1 MNIFPQEQN
10 IFFSI
15 YIQISFLF
23 VVEYNYFVYLYQFL
37 LSVYE
42 QPGYFYFSDFMNL
55 TANNMNESSAV
66 GYRDLLKFA

>member
-15 YIQISFLF
+15 YIQILFSF

-37 LSVYE
+37 LSVDE
-42 QPGYFYFSDFMNL
+42 QPEYFYFSDFINL

>member
-15 YIQISFLF
+15 YIQISFSF

-37 LSVYE
+37 LSVDE
-42 QPGYFYFSDFMNL
+42 QPEYFYFSDFINL
-55 TANNMNESSAV
+55 RANNMNESSAV

>member
-37 LSVYE
+37 LSVDE
-42 QPGYFYFSDFMNL
+42 QPEYFYFSDFINL